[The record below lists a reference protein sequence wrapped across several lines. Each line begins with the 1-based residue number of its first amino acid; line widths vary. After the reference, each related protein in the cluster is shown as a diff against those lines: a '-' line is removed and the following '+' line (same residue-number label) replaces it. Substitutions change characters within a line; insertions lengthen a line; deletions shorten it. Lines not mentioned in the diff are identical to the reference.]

1 LPQEPLTEIEGI
13 VAGGVDYGEADRI
26 IHLIT
31 PSGRASAFA
40 HGARKSKR
48 RFAGALEMFASVRA
62 SIAGRRQ
69 RDGMPTVSSAVV
81 LDARLG
87 IRADL
92 GRIALATYAVEVV
105 SIVAPEGQA
114 SEGVYRLAAELLDRL
129 AQNPASVAQ
138 RRAFELKLYAELG
151 YHPELDA
158 CTVCGEHAEPA
169 FLDLLRGGIV
179 CASHRERAKEIG
191 PVTLDWI
198 RRALLG
204 PLTMTDFDP
213 EAADRAARAIRGPM
227 ADAIG
232 SLVGRPLK
240 SVALLDDVKL

>member
-1 LPQEPLTEIEGI
+1 LPADPITEIEGI
-13 VAGGVDYGEADRI
+13 VAGGVDYGEGDRI

-31 PSGRASAFA
+31 PYGRASVFA

-62 SIAGRRQ
+62 SIAGRRP
-69 RDGMPTVSSAVV
+69 RDGMRTVSSAVV

-87 IRADL
+87 IRGDL
-92 GRIALATYAVEVV
+92 ARIALATYSVEVV

-114 SEGVYRLAAELLDRL
+114 SEGVFRLVAELLDRL
-129 AQNPASVAQ
+129 AQNPASVAL

-151 YHPELDA
+151 YHPELDT
-158 CTVCGEHAEPA
+158 CTVCSEHAKPA

-179 CASHRERAKEIG
+179 CASHREYAKEIG
-191 PVTLDWI
+191 PVTLDWV
-198 RRALLG
+198 RRVLLG
-204 PLTMTDFDP
+204 PLSTTDFDP
-213 EAADRAARAIRGPM
+213 VAADRAARAIRGPM

-240 SVALLDDVKL
+240 SLALMDDVKL